1 MCEDMESDAAMIV
14 RQLERSGYDVDFKRV
29 ETAADMRSA
38 LSGTEWDIIISDFN
52 IPGFGGD
59 EALEVLKA
67 SGCDIPFILVSG
79 TVGEDTAVTMMK
91 AGANDYLMKN
101 NLTRLPAA
109 VQRELHE
116 AAIRR
121 DHRLGIEKL
130 RANEAKYRAVI
141 DQSQFAIFLARP
153 DGHIQQA
160 NHAATEMFGYTYEEL
175 SKLGRED
182 LLDSTDPRF
191 IRGLKERTRTG
202 KVHAEITGIRKGG
215 ERFPCEVSSAV
226 FKDINGEL
234 MACALIM
241 DISERKNSAHQLEHS
256 NRELKALSRHLKN
269 AREDERKYIAK
280 EVHDQL
286 GQLATAV
293 KIDADWLA
301 SKMTG
306 KDDFTEKRIRHMTT
320 SVDTLLSSIRKIAT
334 SLRPSV
340 LDDFGLNAAVQWQC
354 NEFQSLNN
362 IETGFIHEF
371 DDSHITPEQKIELYR
386 IAQESLTNVMR
397 HAAATRVNVNL
408 SENEDTIFL
417 EVVDNGRGFD
427 LNARKGTLGLLG
439 IKERAAS
446 INGELHIR
454 STPGE
459 GTCITVTIPKKPA
472 ICEY

>member
-1 MCEDMESDAAMIV
+1 MESDAAMIV
-14 RQLERSGYDVDFKRV
+14 RQLDRSGYAVESRRV

-38 LSGTEWDIIISDFN
+38 LAGNEWDIIISDFN

-59 EALEVLKA
+59 EALQVLKT

-79 TVGEDTAVTMMK
+79 TVGEDTAVSMMK

-109 VQRELHE
+109 VQRELHD

-141 DQSQFAIFLARP
+141 DQSQFAIFLAKP
-153 DGHIQQA
+153 DGFIQQA
-160 NHAATEMFGYTYEEL
+160 NHAATEMFGYTPEEL
-175 SKLGRED
+175 SKLGRDD
-182 LLDSTDPRF
+182 LLDIADPRY

-215 ERFPCEVSSAV
+215 EKFPCEVSSAV
-226 FKDINGEL
+226 FKDIHGEL

-241 DISERKNSAHQLEHS
+241 DISERKNSAQQLELS

-306 KDDFTEKRIRHMTT
+306 KDDFTEKRIMHMTT

-354 NEFQSLNN
+354 NEFESLNN

-371 DDSHITPEQKIELYR
+371 DDSHISPEQKIELYR

-397 HAAATRVNVNL
+397 HAAATRVDVTL

-417 EVVDNGRGFD
+417 EVADNGKGFD
-427 LNARKGTLGLLG
+427 LTARKGTLGLLG

-446 INGELHIR
+446 INGELQIR
-454 STPGE
+454 SKPGE
-459 GTCITVTIPKKPA
+459 GTSIIVTIPKKPA
-472 ICEY
+472 LCEF